1 MNKIITK
8 IDAFPKL
15 EKKLKVAAYCRVSSG
30 KDTMLH
36 SLANQVSYYNNLIQ
50 MNPSWE
56 FAGIY
61 ADEAISGTRDTREEF
76 NRLIKDCKDGKIDL
90 VIVKSISRFARNTL
104 TMLETIRELKKLD
117 IDVFFEEQNLHTLS
131 SEGEMVLTF
140 LASFAQEEARSV
152 SENMKWKVRKNYE
165 QGLPWTTKPMYG
177 YRFINKKLE
186 IVPEEAKLVKRI
198 FDLYLDGLGIVA
210 IANLLN
216 EEKVK
221 PMYAEF
227 WKKDTINNILSNI
240 NYTGDMLLQK
250 FYSESYLTKKRKKNK
265 GELNQYLVENDHEP
279 IISKE
284 VFCKVQE
291 LRLKRAEYFKLDGR
305 NQTKNLFAGLIKCG
319 VCESSYIHKTTKYTK
334 KWICST
340 YNHQGKK
347 YCASKA
353 VPDDELRK
361 LADEVVNGN
370 YELIKE
376 VLVYP
381 NNRLVFTLFDGTMV
395 DKVWKDITRKDSW
408 TPEMKEKARQRTLEN
423 GTSFKKGV
431 AQWQKSR

>member
-1 MNKIITK
+1 MDKTITK
-8 IDAFPKL
+8 IDALPKL

-104 TMLETIRELKKLD
+104 TMLETIRELKELG

-227 WKKDTINNILSNI
+227 WKKG
-240 NYTGDMLLQK
+240 Y
-250 FYSESYLTKKRKKNK
+250 
-265 GELNQYLVENDHEP
+265 H
-279 IISKE
+279 
-284 VFCKVQE
+284 
-291 LRLKRAEYFKLDGR
+291 
-305 NQTKNLFAGLIKCG
+305 
-319 VCESSYIHKTTKYTK
+319 
-334 KWICST
+334 
-340 YNHQGKK
+340 
-347 YCASKA
+347 
-353 VPDDELRK
+353 
-361 LADEVVNGN
+361 
-370 YELIKE
+370 
-376 VLVYP
+376 
-381 NNRLVFTLFDGTMV
+381 
-395 DKVWKDITRKDSW
+395 
-408 TPEMKEKARQRTLEN
+408 
-423 GTSFKKGV
+423 
-431 AQWQKSR
+431 